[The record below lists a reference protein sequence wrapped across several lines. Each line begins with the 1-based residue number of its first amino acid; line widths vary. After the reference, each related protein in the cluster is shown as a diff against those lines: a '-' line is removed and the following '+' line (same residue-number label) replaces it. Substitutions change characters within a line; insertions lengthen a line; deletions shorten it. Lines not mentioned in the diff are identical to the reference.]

1 METKKTISELL
12 EHFYRNAY
20 LTHSMDVE
28 ASIRLITSYKRHRME
43 EELDRLLER
52 LIASKLKV
60 QVMEYYMF
68 DETLTKEEAKEKAI
82 QILNK

>member
-1 METKKTISELL
+1 MENKKTISELS

-28 ASIRLITSYKRHRME
+28 AAIRLIKSYKRHRME